1 MLCQLLVLQ
10 DALSA
15 LLTHE
20 RKVTSLILNAV
31 KKLSKNKDLTEFTK
45 YVFPMQY
52 QPCKSVNS
60 SFYQSIV
67 SNCFFWTLQ
76 FAGVVM
82 SLLPNPEK
90 IVKTKF

>member
-45 YVFPMQY
+45 YNKNKDTSIGIK
-52 QPCKSVNS
+52 KS
-60 SFYQSIV
+60 
-67 SNCFFWTLQ
+67 
-76 FAGVVM
+76 
-82 SLLPNPEK
+82 
-90 IVKTKF
+90 KFRA